1 MNDNVQILNKNGD
14 MMSVEGIAH
23 IHIPA
28 SNKKYLFYTL
38 NEKVDND
45 LTKIYIAEE
54 KEDGTSYKLSSFWR
68 QYI

>member
-28 SNKKYLFYTL
+28 SNKK
-38 NEKVDND
+38 
-45 LTKIYIAEE
+45 
-54 KEDGTSYKLSSFWR
+54 
-68 QYI
+68 